1 MESGLDLHAKMVNEK
16 EEDGFGGLGEDEKL
30 VAVSEREIWLDDTT
44 NHQDD
49 DDLLGMNMNDDASV
63 FYADFPSLPDF
74 PCMSSA
80 SCSSSSSSSCSTPL
94 KTIACTTTS
103 TTTTTA
109 TSSSSSASSSSAA
122 SWAVLKSEGEED
134 HHGEKMK
141 SCDDNNNNQGFLNM
155 HDPLDHHG
163 QHAITLASTPS
174 LEIPQQQQEEQDLG
188 VGGECME
195 DVMMDTFGY
204 MELLETNEFFD
215 PSSIFQTDEENPLVD
230 DFTQEQVL
238 VQQQHHP
245 QVPIVLHDD
254 GETKPDLNFDGGACD
269 SLNDEMSSVFLE
281 WLKSNKDS
289 VSANDLRNVKL
300 RKSTI
305 ESAARRLGGG
315 KEGMK
320 QLLKLILEWVQ
331 TSHLQSKRLK
341 ENNNNTTTSN
351 PVPQQPQPQFQDLC
365 PNQNTTNSC
374 FNQTS
379 WIDQTQT
386 QTQMPLVVP
395 PQQFSQPMVGV
406 GYVGDIHYTNGSVS
420 NNLNH
425 NINLYQ
431 HGSGNE
437 YHQFNVV
444 PSYNQPS
451 FVDSNNNVLQPHG
464 LSFGGYGNQYGS
476 YQFFHGG
483 GGDRLM
489 RLGPSA
495 TKEAR
500 KKRMARQRRFVPH
513 HRNHQNQGSDS
524 VGRLRG
530 GGGGDNCTNDAGVN
544 QGSWMYWQSMAGG
557 KATAVPAEPAQQPVE
572 RDRTNNQTQNSHLG
586 RNVSDKKQ
594 GWKPE
599 KNLKFLLQKVLKQ
612 SDVGSL
618 GRIVLP
624 KKEAE
629 THLPEL
635 EARDGITITME
646 DIGTSRVWNM
656 RYSIRYWP
664 NNKSRMYLL
673 ENTGDF
679 VKANGLQEG
688 DFIVLYS
695 DVKCGKF
702 MIRGVK
708 VRQQGAKPEA
718 KKTGKAQKN
727 QQHENNSNTAGNE
740 AVDNNDI
747 PSSPKRRK

>member
-49 DDLLGMNMNDDASV
+49 DDLL
-63 FYADFPSLPDF
+63 
-74 PCMSSA
+74 A

-656 RYSIRYWP
+656 RYRYWP

>member
-656 RYSIRYWP
+656 RYRYWP